1 MRHRIL
7 LMARELDL
15 GGSERQM
22 TEMALALD
30 RARFEPEVAAFHAEG
45 MRGDELRAAG
55 VPILRLPVRS
65 FKSPRTLSY
74 GWRLAR
80 YIRAQRIRL
89 VHTFDLPLTAA
100 AIPLTRFFTPAMAL
114 ASQRSHLGLASPRLR
129 KALTFAERIA
139 HGVVVNCEFLRRHLV
154 EDAGIPGERIH
165 VCRNG
170 IDLARFRRG
179 PRDPGLRPAALE
191 SASLVIGVVCAL
203 RPEKGISTLLEA
215 FARVRPLGPKVRLA
229 VVGSGPV
236 LPELEARARE
246 LGIREACHF
255 EPSTERVPEWLR
267 SIDIFVLP
275 SVSEALSNSLM
286 EAMACGCCAVAS
298 RAGGNPELIEDGT
311 SGLLFKAGDAEGLA
325 RALGELMANPELRG
339 RLADAG
345 HDFLHANFSTA
356 AAAQRMAG
364 IYSQLIAEARP

>member
-1 MRHRIL
+1 MKHRIL
-7 LMARELDL
+7 LMARELDV

-30 RARFEPEVAAFHAEG
+30 RARFEPEIATFHAEG

-80 YIRAQRIRL
+80 YIRDQRIRL
-89 VHTFDLPLTAA
+89 VHTFDLPLTAT
-100 AIPLTRFFTPAMAL
+100 AIPLTRFFTSAIAL
-114 ASQRSHLGLASPRLR
+114 ASQRSHLGLASPRMR

-139 HGVVVNCEFLRRHLV
+139 DGVVVNCEFLRRHLA

-170 IDLARFRRG
+170 IDLARFCRG
-179 PRDPGLRPAALE
+179 ARDPGWRPAALE
-191 SASLVIGVVCAL
+191 SASPVIGVVCAL
-203 RPEKGISTLLEA
+203 RPEKGLATLLEA
-215 FARVRPLGPKVRLA
+215 FARVRRRGPNVRLA

-236 LPELEARARE
+236 LPELEARAGE

-267 SIDIFVLP
+267 NIDIFVLP
-275 SVSEALSNSLM
+275 SLSEALSNSLM

-298 RAGGNPELIEDGT
+298 RVGGNPELIEDGT
-311 SGLLFKAGDAEGLA
+311 SGLLFKAGDTEGLA
-325 RALGELMANPELRG
+325 RALGELIANPELRG

-356 AAAQRMAG
+356 AAARRMAE
-364 IYSQLIAEARP
+364 IYSQLIAKARP